1 MEANDHSIAIENLP
15 GTRSDSII
23 NDVYSLLQKG
33 AVLTTLDA
41 VNHNRTVC
49 LTKYVSLLRHR
60 HNIPVQSRWIQLT
73 NRKRIKQFWI
83 EKEERAI

>member
-1 MEANDHSIAIENLP
+1 MEANDQYNVIETLH

-41 VNHNRTVC
+41 VNQNRTVC
-49 LTKYVSLLRHR
+49 LTKYVSLLRLR